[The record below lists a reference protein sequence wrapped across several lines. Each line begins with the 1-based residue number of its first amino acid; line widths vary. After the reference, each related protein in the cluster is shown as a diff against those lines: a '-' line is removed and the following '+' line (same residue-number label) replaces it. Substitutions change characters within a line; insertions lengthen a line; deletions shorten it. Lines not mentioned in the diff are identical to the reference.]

1 MGAFM
6 TMHKQ
11 KREEAVRQS
20 EKIIVENVKIEEKKK
35 ELRAK
40 KQRLERLET
49 KVIYD
54 CVIGM
59 LTLSLLRSKIQFSY
73 KRTDDHTNLCC
84 PFLRNCC
91 CINTLFLS

>member
-6 TMHKQ
+6 SMHKQ

-20 EKIIVENVKIEEKKK
+20 EKFIAENVKIEEKKK

-59 LTLSLLRSKIQFSY
+59 LTLSLPRQDLKSNSPINILMTIQTFVACS
-73 KRTDDHTNLCC
+73 
-84 PFLRNCC
+84 
-91 CINTLFLS
+91 